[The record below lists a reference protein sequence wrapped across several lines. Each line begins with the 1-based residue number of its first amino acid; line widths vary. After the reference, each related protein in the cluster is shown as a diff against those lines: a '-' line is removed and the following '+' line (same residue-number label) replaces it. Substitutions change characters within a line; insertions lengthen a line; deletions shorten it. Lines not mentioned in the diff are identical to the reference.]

1 MANDATIHIA
11 VSRTA
16 VCFAEITA
24 PDCAMPSR
32 PHRDARMLKEDKHSA
47 RQWVSLSI
55 NPREHSTSQL
65 LSEAARNT
73 SLSVTWL
80 ALVRSLRSRKTDTDC
95 IEILVRKSR
104 TPRHTSSHFISVMR
118 FSTGRERRQFVKL
131 ILVTFAANA
140 CRRSLLASR
149 LTEHYRSPLCG
160 LDDPRFSERKL
171 FTKILCHDVFVLNGL
186 RYPFPSLCFP
196 LAVHRLLRLLF

>member
-24 PDCAMPSR
+24 ADCAMPSR
-32 PHRDARMLKEDKHSA
+32 PHRDARMLKEDKHSV

-80 ALVRSLRSRKTDTDC
+80 AFSQNAFAAVRQTDRLYRD
-95 IEILVRKSR
+95 
-104 TPRHTSSHFISVMR
+104 
-118 FSTGRERRQFVKL
+118 FSTQIPNAPAYFFTLHFRHEVLHGERAASTCKPNFRHVRRERLPQASLTTKVFAKYHSHPLAARMTLVCLCEDESFVQ
-131 ILVTFAANA
+131 
-140 CRRSLLASR
+140 RSSV
-149 LTEHYRSPLCG
+149 P
-160 LDDPRFSERKL
+160 FI
-171 FTKILCHDVFVLNGL
+171 FILNGL
-186 RYPFPSLCFP
+186 P
-196 LAVHRLLRLLF
+196 